1 MTERRFH
8 IDRALTVGG
17 EVTLPDAAARHARVL
32 RLGPGAPIVL
42 FDGRGNEAEAT
53 LTGDGT
59 ARVLSLRAALEPWR
73 VVLVAALPKATALDA
88 LLRGATEAGASE
100 LRLFAAARSVSQPD
114 AARAAHKL
122 ERARRVVEEAAR
134 QSERA
139 IVPPLR
145 LDASLEGAL
154 QDRGEASLLLALD
167 ARAGEDLEEVLGPSC
182 SEIWLVLGPEG
193 GLDPAELAGLEARG
207 ARCVRAALPVLRVET
222 AAAVLTARAVLAS
235 GRNRRET
242 PQMR

>member
-8 IDRALTVGG
+8 IDELLTVGA
-17 EVTLPDAAARHARVL
+17 EVALPDAVARHVRVL
-32 RLGPGAPIVL
+32 RLATGAPLVL
-42 FDGRGNEAEAT
+42 FDGRGNEADAT

-59 ARVLSLRAALEPWR
+59 ARVLSLREGREPWR
-73 VVLVAALPKATALDA
+73 VVLVAALPKATVLDA

-100 LRLFAAARSVSQPD
+100 IRLFPAARSVSQPD
-114 AARAAHKL
+114 ATRAAHKL

-145 LDASLEGAL
+145 LEPSLEAAL
-154 QDRGEASLLLALD
+154 DGGGDAALLLALD
-167 ARAGEDLEEVLGPSC
+167 AREGEDLEAVLAPSYP
-182 SEIWLVLGPEG
+182 EIWLVLGPEG
-193 GLDPAELAGLEARG
+193 GLDPAELTRLAARG

-235 GRNRRET
+235 TR
-242 PQMR
+242 